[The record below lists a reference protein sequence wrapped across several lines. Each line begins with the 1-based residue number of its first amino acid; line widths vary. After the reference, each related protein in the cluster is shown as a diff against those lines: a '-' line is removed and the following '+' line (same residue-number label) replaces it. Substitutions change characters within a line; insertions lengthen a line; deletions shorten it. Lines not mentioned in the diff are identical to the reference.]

1 MAYYGL
7 QINQPYTYKR
17 KQWLYPNKM
26 QRLKKWADDDCD
38 AEIALRREL
47 MGLPP
52 ELAGTYD

>member
-1 MAYYGL
+1 
-7 QINQPYTYKR
+7 
-17 KQWLYPNKM
+17 M